1 MNYISSYSI
10 IKNKGI
16 TKNGELVFSLDEN
29 EKSLDDFLSEA
40 YNAINPNYPKFYKMD
55 HLAKLGFLATEVLL
69 SNFSLE
75 EYQNNIGVVL
85 SNASASLDND
95 QNYFN
100 STKNGA
106 SPALFVYTLPNIV
119 AGEICIRHKLKGE
132 NAFFVFEKFQPEFI
146 SAYVNQV
153 LARGANACIAGWTET
168 IGETH
173 DVFLYFAEKIKRENS
188 LEHTKEIVE
197 KIYHQ

>member
-1 MNYISSYSI
+1 VNYISSYSI